1 MKKEKA
7 KYLKPDF
14 SVVLLYAESVVCDSY
29 SGDIDPVDEA
39 ADNNDWSNIY

>member
-14 SVVLLYAESVVCDSY
+14 SVALLYAESVVCY
-29 SGDIDPVDEA
+29 SGDIAPIDEE
-39 ADNNDWSNIY
+39 ADTSDWSNIY